1 VYFVLYLLVT
11 ERCKKSIKQTM
22 KISCMCTVPLRAQ
35 GVTTLLA
42 LLIKDKDFDILKDI
56 ELIWALKLKVGSK
69 NMPLN

>member
-1 VYFVLYLLVT
+1 
-11 ERCKKSIKQTM
+11 M